1 MLKILK
7 IFSKKNPDENNAPAP
22 RVVLDSRKLCSLLRY
37 FPIGSSL
44 RYFPEYREEI
54 ILDSVIIAYLINSEL
69 IYSNSEITI
78 PSDESG
84 LILNSKLIDEI
95 NSFSILIPSTSRGEA
110 ELDYE
115 QKEILEQTGGFSR
128 GNCITLIG
136 QQQDGN
142 IPVVDTIVKKH
153 ARLKEG
159 HFDNTRVVILTV
171 DPALL
176 KLKDQRSQARLAARI
191 PGLIQTKLYSEP
203 NPCTI
208 IDFAG
213 HAIKIS
219 CESNELIPLSCKLD
233 ETVTLTFNLPVSTEP
248 TVMRGKVT
256 KTADS
261 SMVIELKEISREKKF
276 EKLATIDLIEIKA
289 KLLQQPS

>member
-7 IFSKKNPDENNAPAP
+7 IFSKKNPDESHAPAP
-22 RVVLDSRKLCSLLRY
+22 HVVLDSRKLCSLLRY

-84 LILNSKLIDEI
+84 LILNSKLIDEV

-142 IPVVDTIVKKH
+142 IPVIDTIVKKH

-159 HFDNTRVVILTV
+159 HFDNTRVVILTA

-219 CESNELIPLSCKLD
+219 CDSNELIPLSCKLD

-261 SMVIELKEISREKKF
+261 SMVIELTEISREKKF